1 MHNDFSDGS
10 RQNLLDN
17 ILDAIINLHYS
28 WKEVKISTSIG
39 IWKKLIPNLVDD
51 FVGFNISVEEIT
63 ADVVEIAKELE
74 LKVEVVELKL
84 NCCNLMIKV

>member
-1 MHNDFSDGS
+1 M
-10 RQNLLDN
+10 
-17 ILDAIINLHYS
+17 
-28 WKEVKISTSIG
+28 
-39 IWKKLIPNLVDD
+39 IPNLVDD

-84 NCCNLMIKV
+84 NCCNLTIKV

>member
-28 WKEVKISTSIG
+28 WKEVKISTLTRV
-39 IWKKLIPNLVDD
+39 WKLIPP
-51 FVGFNISVEEIT
+51 FMYGFEGFKTPEKEVM
-63 ADVVEIAKELE
+63 ADVVEVAIE
-74 LKVEVVELKL
+74 
-84 NCCNLMIKV
+84 M

>member
-1 MHNDFSDGS
+1 M
-10 RQNLLDN
+10 
-17 ILDAIINLHYS
+17 
-28 WKEVKISTSIG
+28 
-39 IWKKLIPNLVDD
+39 IPNLVDD

-74 LKVEVVELKL
+74 LKL

>member
-1 MHNDFSDGS
+1 M
-10 RQNLLDN
+10 
-17 ILDAIINLHYS
+17 
-28 WKEVKISTSIG
+28 
-39 IWKKLIPNLVDD
+39 IPNLVDD